1 MLAAGVTA
9 AITAAPAATI
19 ITAPHRDT
27 PNCIIRVSLVSY
39 FFVCE
44 CGGMVD
50 ALSSGGSE
58 CMLVGVQLPPLARCR
73 KDSNHW
79 DSSGLSLFV
88 IPRTVKRRQRFHNS
102 PSSERTKQEKMKPS
116 CSG

>member
-1 MLAAGVTA
+1 MRTGRAGEVRERCDGACGGVTA

-27 PNCIIRVSLVSY
+27 PNCIIHVSLVSY
-39 FFVCE
+39 LFVCE

-58 CMLVGVQLPPLARCR
+58 CMLVGVQLPPLARMENPR
-73 KDSNHW
+73 KT
-79 DSSGLSLFV
+79 LE
-88 IPRTVKRRQRFHNS
+88 RQR
-102 PSSERTKQEKMKPS
+102 
-116 CSG
+116 SGVFSYMPDTGF

>member
-9 AITAAPAATI
+9 TITAAPAATI

-39 FFVCE
+39 LSVCE

-58 CMLVGVQLPPLARCR
+58 CMLVGVQLPPLAQAEKGWNPTIPALLLCS
-73 KDSNHW
+73 KSDSDNIL
-79 DSSGLSLFV
+79 DN
-88 IPRTVKRRQRFHNS
+88 I
-102 PSSERTKQEKMKPS
+102 
-116 CSG
+116 